1 MMTDAS
7 KPVKG
12 AGTELYMAKEPGP
25 TKPSIATADTVIR
38 LADVK
43 ELTPP
48 DMSVEVTEDS
58 YLDAPNPDWKE
69 KTPGQKDPGQLGFTL
84 AWKPDDPAQKTLVTE
99 LGGALRW
106 FLIKYPNG
114 KVDGFYGFISSIG
127 KPLTIKDTITRTVKV
142 DLSGKP
148 ALAEDG
154 AA

>member
-1 MMTDAS
+1 MTLDAT

-12 AGTELYMAKEPGP
+12 AGTELYMAKAAGA
-25 TKPSIATADTVIR
+25 TKPDLTQPDTVVR

-43 ELTPP
+43 EITPP

-58 YLDAPNPDWKE
+58 YLDAANPDWKE

-84 AWKPDDPAQKTLVTE
+84 AWKPGDAAQKTLVGE
-99 LGGALRW
+99 LGGAHRW

-114 KVDGFYGFISSIG
+114 EVDGFYGFISSLG
-127 KPLTIKDTITRTVKV
+127 KPIQIKETITRTVKV
-142 DLSGKP
+142 DLSGKQD
-148 ALAEDG
+148 LAET